1 MRECWKNIDRNC
13 CLVIDRPAGG
23 LGERLEVRGLESS
36 LVVTG

>member
-13 CLVIDRPAGG
+13 CLVIDRPGG
-23 LGERLEVRGLESS
+23 LGESLEVRGLESS